1 MWTPIREIIDRVV
14 PKVGDYMRDTI
25 GTFTLE
31 QAVVFAK
38 TLCTEA
44 EIKAQLTQV
53 KKPADR

>member
-1 MWTPIREIIDRVV
+1 
-14 PKVGDYMRDTI
+14 MRDTI